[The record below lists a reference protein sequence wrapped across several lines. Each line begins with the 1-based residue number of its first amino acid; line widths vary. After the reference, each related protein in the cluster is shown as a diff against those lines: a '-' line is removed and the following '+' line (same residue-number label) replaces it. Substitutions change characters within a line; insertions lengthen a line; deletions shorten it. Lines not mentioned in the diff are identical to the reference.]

1 MFKEFYKRI
10 VDLDRVRKR
19 YLGFTVGT
27 LVAFFII
34 LTAVYIV
41 QIGIH
46 ERSHAET
53 SRNQLIEV
61 KKEVLHDTVN
71 NMIHNIEYSRIDLEK
86 IQRERLDRY
95 IYYFQ
100 TEDRIDSLKKFLSNE
115 DMNSGVLAIVVNE
128 TGDMVFKTNNSVGY
142 EEYLINE
149 ELDEVF
155 LDIRSTKIGDYKFYI
170 GVLNETVKR
179 EVTNIIRF
187 RIYNDIYFE
196 DAYIWINEVLSYQG
210 GDNYAIRVV
219 HPNLKDTEG
228 SFLSTKMEDIMGTTP
243 YLTELDGIK
252 EDGEVYFNY
261 YFKRLETDDI
271 AEKITYAKLYEEY
284 DWIVAM
290 GVYYDDLD
298 GYLSTTSKL
307 VESQTRDALIILSLT
322 GLLLL
327 IIGLIIFFK
336 LERDYYAKSNVDL
349 KEQIDTDELT
359 KAKSRRAGMK
369 RLQADFDRFIST
381 GENVTV
387 LLMDIDDFKMIN
399 DNYGHDAGDKV
410 LMNLVDRINNGI
422 RDSDT
427 LYRWGGE
434 EFLIVSRDGSID
446 GLQNFISKV
455 LSLVE
460 KSDCRID
467 NSSIL
472 VSTSIGATQF
482 KKSDKSYDDLIKRA
496 DDALYQ
502 SKKQGKN
509 RGTIII

>member
-1 MFKEFYKRI
+1 M
-10 VDLDRVRKR
+10 
-19 YLGFTVGT
+19 
-27 LVAFFII
+27 
-34 LTAVYIV
+34 
-41 QIGIH
+41 
-46 ERSHAET
+46 
-53 SRNQLIEV
+53 
-61 KKEVLHDTVN
+61 
-71 NMIHNIEYSRIDLEK
+71 
-86 IQRERLDRY
+86 
-95 IYYFQ
+95 
-100 TEDRIDSLKKFLSNE
+100 
-115 DMNSGVLAIVVNE
+115 
-128 TGDMVFKTNNSVGY
+128 
-142 EEYLINE
+142 
-149 ELDEVF
+149 
-155 LDIRSTKIGDYKFYI
+155 
-170 GVLNETVKR
+170 
-179 EVTNIIRF
+179 
-187 RIYNDIYFE
+187 
-196 DAYIWINEVLSYQG
+196 
-210 GDNYAIRVV
+210 
-219 HPNLKDTEG
+219 
-228 SFLSTKMEDIMGTTP
+228 
-243 YLTELDGIK
+243 
-252 EDGEVYFNY
+252 
-261 YFKRLETDDI
+261 
-271 AEKITYAKLYEEY
+271 
-284 DWIVAM
+284 
-290 GVYYDDLD
+290 
-298 GYLSTTSKL
+298 
-307 VESQTRDALIILSLT
+307 
-322 GLLLL
+322 
-327 IIGLIIFFK
+327 
-336 LERDYYAKSNVDL
+336 DL